1 MDNNLLQ
8 DVTYAP
14 NTLSPPLSV
23 SFPNCL
29 SSPLSVSF
37 PSFSTNMSKFLPVP
51 RVARAGTT
59 ANSGDTAQCGNSII
73 ITPHIRID
81 NKNDKLQF
89 NPEQNSN

>member
-1 MDNNLLQ
+1 MLLIFHTFLISHLYNIDIRGMDNNLLQ

-59 ANSGDTAQCGNSII
+59 ANSGDHQLT
-73 ITPHIRID
+73 
-81 NKNDKLQF
+81 KNCLAC
-89 NPEQNSN
+89 

>member
-1 MDNNLLQ
+1 MSNNLLQ
-8 DVTYAP
+8 NVTYAP

-29 SSPLSVSF
+29 SSPLSVSFPNCLSVSF

-59 ANSGDTAQCGNSII
+59 ANSGDTA
-73 ITPHIRID
+73 
-81 NKNDKLQF
+81 
-89 NPEQNSN
+89 